1 MGRSVFRRA
10 TLPWWGLR
18 LLVLL
23 IYVFM
28 LGPILIT
35 AAVSFNASNQS
46 RFPPVGFSLQWWGQV
61 FDPRWIDPL
70 VFSLQLATASTLASL
85 LLGAPLAFGLVRYRF
100 PGRAALL
107 AFSLSPLILP
117 ALVTGIGLLL
127 VLQLLGL
134 GGLFGLPALV
144 IGHVIICLPFVVRMT
159 AIGLGTMP
167 IRVEDA
173 ALSLGATPSVVL
185 REITLPL
192 IKGGLFAGATFAFIQ
207 SFTDY
212 SIGLF
217 LSSAQHRPVTLTI
230 LNFIEFGFTPTLA
243 AVAVVTLVIP
253 LVLLLAVQRFFRVG
267 DFIFGSSGRG

>member
-1 MGRSVFRRA
+1 MGRSAFRRSE
-10 TLPWWGLR
+10 LPWWGLR
-18 LLVLL
+18 LVVLL
-23 IYVFM
+23 TYVFM
-28 LGPILIT
+28 LGPILVT
-35 AAVSFNASNQS
+35 AAVSFNAGNQS
-46 RFPPVGFSLQWWGQV
+46 RFPPVGFSLRWWGQV
-61 FDPRWIDPL
+61 LDPRWIDPL
-70 VFSLQLATASTLASL
+70 LFSLQLATVSTLASL

-173 ALSLGATPSVVL
+173 ALSLGAPPSVVL